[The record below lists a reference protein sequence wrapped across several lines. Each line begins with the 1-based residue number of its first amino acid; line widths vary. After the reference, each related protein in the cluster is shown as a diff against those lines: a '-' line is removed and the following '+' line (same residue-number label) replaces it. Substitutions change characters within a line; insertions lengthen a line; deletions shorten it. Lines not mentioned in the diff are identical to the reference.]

1 MQLSHRAVEAPASPI
16 RRLIPYAEEAAKRGK
31 KIYYLNIGQ
40 PDIPTPAVYFE
51 YAEKYKP
58 SVVAYT
64 HSAGLLELREAF
76 ARYYAKFGVSVSP
89 SQMIITNG
97 GSEAVI
103 FAMSVVADPG
113 DEIVVL
119 EPFYA
124 NYAGFAHQLGIK
136 LVAVR
141 TYPEDGYA
149 VPKKEK
155 FFQAIGPR
163 TKAIIFSNPC
173 NPTGAVYDETQLR
186 TIINVSMEK
195 DLFIISDE
203 VYREFV
209 FDGYRAVSMLTF
221 EEISDRT
228 IVVDSISK
236 RYSACGARIGTF
248 VTKNKDLYAAAMKFA
263 QARLCPSMT
272 SQYGTIGLLTLDES
286 YTEQVRLEYQTRRDA
301 VYEELSKIEGAIF
314 KKPHGAFYISAKL
327 PIDNTENFV
336 KFMLSEFEVDGKT
349 TMVAPLDGFYI
360 SPNAGIN
367 EMRIAYVLNPEKL
380 RDAVRILGL
389 GIEAYTRRQA

>member
-1 MQLSHRAVEAPASPI
+1 MKLSQRAVEAPASPI

-40 PDIPTPAVYFE
+40 PDIPTPPVYFE
-51 YAEKYKP
+51 YAERYKP

-76 ARYYAKFGVSVSP
+76 TRYYSKFGIIVNP
-89 SQMIITNG
+89 SQIIVTNG

-113 DEIVVL
+113 DEIIVL

-136 LVAVR
+136 LVPVR
-141 TYPEDGYA
+141 TYPEDGYS
-149 VPKKEK
+149 VPRKEK
-155 FFQAIGPR
+155 FLEAIGPKTR
-163 TKAIIFSNPC
+163 AVIFSNPC
-173 NPTGAVYDETQLR
+173 NPTGSVYDEDQLR
-186 TIINVSMEK
+186 TILDVAIEK

-209 FDGYRAVSMLTF
+209 FDGYKAISMLTF
-221 EEISDRT
+221 EEADDR
-228 IVVDSISK
+228 IILVDSISK

-248 VTKNKDLYAAAMKFA
+248 VTKNKELYAAALKFA

-272 SQYGTIGLLTLDES
+272 SQYATIGLLTLDEN
-286 YTEQVRLEYQTRRDA
+286 YVEQMRLEYQARRDV
-301 VYEELSKIEGAIF
+301 VYEELSKIEGAVF
-314 KKPHGAFYISAKL
+314 RKPHGAFYIAAKL
-327 PIDNTENFV
+327 PVDNTENFV
-336 KFMLSEFEVDGKT
+336 KFMLKDFEVDGKT

-360 SPNAGIN
+360 TPGAGVD
-367 EMRIAYVLNPEKL
+367 EMRIAYVLDCDKL
-380 RDAVRILGL
+380 RDAVKILAL
-389 GIEAYTRRQA
+389 GIRAYREKT

>member
-1 MQLSHRAVEAPASPI
+1 
-16 RRLIPYAEEAAKRGK
+16 
-31 KIYYLNIGQ
+31 
-40 PDIPTPAVYFE
+40 
-51 YAEKYKP
+51 
-58 SVVAYT
+58 
-64 HSAGLLELREAF
+64 
-76 ARYYAKFGVSVSP
+76 
-89 SQMIITNG
+89 
-97 GSEAVI
+97 
-103 FAMSVVADPG
+103 
-113 DEIVVL
+113 
-119 EPFYA
+119 
-124 NYAGFAHQLGIK
+124 
-136 LVAVR
+136 
-141 TYPEDGYA
+141 
-149 VPKKEK
+149 
-155 FFQAIGPR
+155 
-163 TKAIIFSNPC
+163 
-173 NPTGAVYDETQLR
+173 
-186 TIINVSMEK
+186 MEK

>member
-1 MQLSHRAVEAPASPI
+1 MQLSQRAIEAPASPI
-16 RRLIPYAEEAAKRGK
+16 RRLIPYAEEAAKKGK

-76 ARYYAKFGVSVSP
+76 AHYYAKFGVSVSP
-89 SQMIITNG
+89 SDLIVTNG

-113 DEIVVL
+113 DEIIVL

-124 NYAGFAHQLGIK
+124 NYAGFARQLGIK
-136 LVAVR
+136 LVPVR

-155 FFQAIGPR
+155 FLERVGPK

-173 NPTGAVYDETQLR
+173 NPTGAVYDEIQLR
-186 TIINVSMEK
+186 TILDVAIEK
-195 DLFIISDE
+195 NLFIISDE

-221 EEISDRT
+221 KEVQDRT

-272 SQYGTIGLLTLDES
+272 SQYGAIGLLTLDEK
-286 YTEQVRLEYQTRRDA
+286 YTEQMRLEYQARRDA
-301 VYEELSKIEGAIF
+301 VYEELSKIEGAVF
-314 KKPHGAFYISAKL
+314 KKPHGAFYIAAKL

-360 SPNAGIN
+360 TPGAGID
-367 EMRIAYVLNPEKL
+367 EMRIAYVLDCDKL
-380 RDAVRILGL
+380 RDAVRILKL
-389 GIEAYTRRQA
+389 GIEAYRERKS

>member
-1 MQLSHRAVEAPASPI
+1 MKLSQRAVETPASPI

-40 PDIPTPAVYFE
+40 PDIPTPPVYFE

-58 SVVAYT
+58 SVVTYT

-76 ARYYAKFGVSVSP
+76 TRYYSKFGIVVNP
-89 SQMIITNG
+89 SQIMVTNG

-113 DEIVVL
+113 DEIIVL

-136 LVAVR
+136 LVPVR
-141 TYPEDGYA
+141 TYPEDGYL
-149 VPKKEK
+149 VSRKEK
-155 FFQAIGPR
+155 FLEVIGPK
-163 TKAIIFSNPC
+163 TKAVIFSNPC
-173 NPTGAVYDETQLR
+173 NPTGTVYDEDQLR
-186 TIINVSMEK
+186 TILDVAIEK

-209 FDGYRAVSMLTF
+209 FDGYKAISMLTF
-221 EEISDRT
+221 KEAEDR
-228 IVVDSISK
+228 IILVDSISK

-248 VTKNKDLYAAAMKFA
+248 VTKNKELYAAALKFA

-272 SQYGTIGLLTLDES
+272 SQYATIGLLTLDEN
-286 YTEQVRLEYQTRRDA
+286 YVEQMRLEYQARRDV

-314 KKPHGAFYISAKL
+314 RKPHGAFYIAAKL
-327 PIDNTENFV
+327 PVDNTENFV
-336 KFMLSEFEVDGKT
+336 KFMLKDFEVDGKT

-360 SPNAGIN
+360 TPGAGVD
-367 EMRIAYVLNPEKL
+367 EMRIAYVLDCDKL
-380 RDAVRILGL
+380 RDAVKILAL
-389 GIEAYTRRQA
+389 GIRAYREKT

>member
-1 MQLSHRAVEAPASPI
+1 MQLSQRAVEAPASPI
-16 RRLIPYAEEAAKRGK
+16 RRLIPYAEEAARKGK

-40 PDIPTPAVYFE
+40 PDIPTPKVYFE
-51 YAEKYKP
+51 YAEKYRP

-76 ARYYAKFGVSVSP
+76 ARYYERFGIQVGP
-89 SQMIITNG
+89 SHIIVTNG

-103 FAMSVVADPG
+103 FAMSVVADPE

-124 NYAGFAHQLGIK
+124 NYAGFASQLGIK
-136 LVAVR
+136 LVPVR

-155 FFQAIGPR
+155 FLEVIGPK
-163 TKAIIFSNPC
+163 TKAIIFSNPS
-173 NPTGAVYDETQLR
+173 NPTGAVYDEQQLR
-186 TIINVSMEK
+186 TIADVAVEK

-209 FDGYRAVSMLTF
+209 FDGYRAISMLTF
-221 EEISDRT
+221 EEISNRI

-263 QARLCPSMT
+263 QARLCPSMM
-272 SQYGTIGLLTLDES
+272 SQYGTIGLLTLDEN
-286 YTEQVRLEYQTRRDA
+286 YFQQIRLEYQARRDV
-301 VYEELSKIEGAIF
+301 VYEELSKIEGAVF
-314 KKPHGAFYISAKL
+314 KKPHGAFYIAAKL

-336 KFMLSEFEVDGKT
+336 KFMLTEFEVDGKT

-360 SPNAGIN
+360 TPGAGIN
-367 EMRIAYVLNPEKL
+367 EMRIAYVLDCEKL
-380 RDAVRILGL
+380 RDAVRILNL
-389 GIEAYTRRQA
+389 GIEAYRKKMP

>member
-1 MQLSHRAVEAPASPI
+1 MKLSQRAAEAPASPI

-40 PDIPTPAVYFE
+40 PDIPTPPVYFE
-51 YAEKYKP
+51 YAERYKP

-76 ARYYAKFGVSVSP
+76 TRYYNKFGIIVNP
-89 SQMIITNG
+89 SQIIVTNG

-113 DEIVVL
+113 DEIIVL

-136 LVAVR
+136 LVPVR
-141 TYPEDGYA
+141 TYPEDGYS
-149 VPKKEK
+149 VPRKEK
-155 FFQAIGPR
+155 FLEVIGPK
-163 TKAIIFSNPC
+163 TKAVIFSNPC
-173 NPTGAVYDETQLR
+173 NPTGSVYDEDQLR
-186 TIINVSMEK
+186 TILDVAIEK

-209 FDGYRAVSMLTF
+209 FDGYKAISMLTF
-221 EEISDRT
+221 EKAEDRV
-228 IVVDSISK
+228 ILVDSVSK

-248 VTKNKDLYAAAMKFA
+248 VTKNKELYAAALKFA

-272 SQYGTIGLLTLDES
+272 SQYATIGLLTLDEN
-286 YTEQVRLEYQTRRDA
+286 YTEQMRLEYQARRDV
-301 VYEELSKIEGAIF
+301 VYEELSKIEGAVF
-314 KKPHGAFYISAKL
+314 RKPHGAFYIAAKL
-327 PIDNTENFV
+327 PVDNTENFV
-336 KFMLSEFEVDGKT
+336 KFMLKDFEVDGKT

-360 SPNAGIN
+360 TPGAGVD
-367 EMRIAYVLNPEKL
+367 EMRIAYVLDCDKL
-380 RDAVRILGL
+380 RDAVKILAL
-389 GIEAYTRRQA
+389 GIRAYRERT